1 MMSIGGSEVKTPSR
15 LTVSYEDVGTKD
27 SNAAGL
33 MVIDRLARKRKLSA
47 EWRYLSNSDM
57 NTIATKAGETSPV
70 FSVTYY
76 DPEDG
81 ASKTINCFIINFEM
95 GMQRYAGS
103 AAVGWEDVKLEVRE
117 Q

>member
-1 MMSIGGSEVKTPSR
+1 MMSIAGSSVKTPSKFR
-15 LTVSYEDVGTKD
+15 VSYEDVRTMD
-27 SNAAGL
+27 NNAAGL
-33 MVIDRLARKRKLSA
+33 AVIDRLARKRRISA

-57 NTIATKAGETSPV
+57 NTIATKAGKTSPL

-76 DPEDG
+76 DPDDG
-81 ASKTINCFIINFEM
+81 ASKTITCFLVNFEM
-95 GMQRYAGS
+95 GMQRYASS